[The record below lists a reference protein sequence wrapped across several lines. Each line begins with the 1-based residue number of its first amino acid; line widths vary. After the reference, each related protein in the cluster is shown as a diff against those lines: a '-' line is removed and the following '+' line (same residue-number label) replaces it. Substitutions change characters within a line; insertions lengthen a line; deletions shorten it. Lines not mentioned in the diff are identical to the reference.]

1 LFAELTVTQRGAAPH
16 TGAVM
21 LVLRT
26 SLVAAL
32 VAGVLAAGGCSS
44 SQRCPPGASCPATV
58 PKVTFTPTINGVSFA
73 LRKDGHV
80 PRYQG
85 RPGETL
91 VMRVAVTVPKQVT
104 ITALWFG
111 LSSGTWGGG
120 PNGPIGMNPILAH
133 YRQVLPTGSHTFGLH
148 WRIPHRRSHTN
159 WSLTYSWSSNQ
170 PSASVSGPIAT
181 LALPST
187 STGS

>member
-1 LFAELTVTQRGAAPH
+1 MTP
-16 TGAVM
+16 
-21 LVLRT
+21 VLRT

-44 SQRCPPGASCPATV
+44 SPRCPPGAPCPPPPL

-80 PRYQG
+80 PRYRA
-85 RPGETL
+85 RPGQTL

-111 LSSGTWGGG
+111 ISTGTWGGG
-120 PNGPIGMNPILAH
+120 PNGPTGMDPILAH
-133 YRQVLPTGSHTFGLH
+133 YTLPLSTGSHMFGLH
-148 WRIPHRRSHTN
+148 WRLPHRRPGTSLY
-159 WSLTYSWSSNQ
+159 LTYAWSSHR
-170 PSASVSGPIAT
+170 PDASVSGPIAT
-181 LALPST
+181 LALSQHVNRQLIWGGGLA
-187 STGS
+187 S

>member
-1 LFAELTVTQRGAAPH
+1 
-16 TGAVM
+16 M

-26 SLVAAL
+26 SLLAAL

-44 SQRCPPGASCPATV
+44 SPRCPPGASCPATV
-58 PKVTFTPTINGVSFA
+58 PKVTFTPTIDGVSFA

-80 PRYQG
+80 PRYQA
-85 RPGETL
+85 RPGQTL

-111 LSSGTWGGG
+111 ISTGTWGGG

-133 YRQVLPTGSHTFGLH
+133 YRQVLPTGSHTFDLH
-148 WRIPHRRSHTN
+148 WRIPHRHSHSN
-159 WSLTYSWSSNQ
+159 WYLTYAWSSNQ
-170 PSASVSGPIAT
+170 PPASVSGPIAT